1 MNKELLVKTLKFL
14 KEEPDIRELTIDE
27 IEKRFYH
34 FEHLL
39 ISLVED
45 SLQDKENEH
54 GTMTSWWLYDSS
66 EKIIYDEDSLVLVKA
81 NVESAE
87 DFVNYMIN
95 TSRHED

>member
-14 KEEPDIRELTIDE
+14 KEEPDTRDLTIDE
-27 IEKRFYH
+27 LEKRFYH

-45 SLQDKENEH
+45 ALQDKETEH
-54 GTMTSWWLYDSS
+54 GTMTTWWLYDSCS
-66 EKIIYDEDSLVLVKA
+66 KVFYVNNSKGTKTI

-87 DFVNYMIN
+87 DFVNYMID
-95 TSRHED
+95 TSRHEN

>member
-14 KEEPDIRELTIDE
+14 KEEPELVELTIHE
-27 IEKRFYH
+27 IEKRFYN

-45 SLQDKENEH
+45 ALQDKETEH
-54 GTMTSWWLYDSS
+54 GTMTTWWLYDSS
-66 EKIIYDEDSLVLVKA
+66 EKIIYEEGSLVLVKT

-87 DFVNYMIN
+87 DFVNYMID
-95 TSRHED
+95 TSRHE

>member
-14 KEEPDIRELTIDE
+14 KEEPDNRELTIDE
-27 IEKRFYH
+27 LEKRFYH

-45 SLQDKENEH
+45 ALQDKETEH
-54 GTMTSWWLYDSS
+54 GTLTTWWLYDSS
-66 EKIIYDEDSLVLVKA
+66 DKLIYDKTTKI

-87 DFVNYMIN
+87 DFVNYMID
-95 TSRHED
+95 TSRHEN

>member
-14 KEEPDIRELTIDE
+14 KEEPDLIDLTIHE
-27 IEKRFYH
+27 IEKRFYN

-45 SLQDKENEH
+45 ALQDKEVEH
-54 GTMTSWWLYDSS
+54 GTLTTWWLYDNCDKVIYHGNS
-66 EKIIYDEDSLVLVKA
+66 EGVYA

-87 DFVNYMIN
+87 DFVNYMTQRN
-95 TSRHED
+95 EQ

>member
-14 KEEPDIRELTIDE
+14 KEEPDTRELTIDE
-27 IEKRFYH
+27 LEKRFYH

-45 SLQDKENEH
+45 ALQDKETEH
-54 GTMTSWWLYDSS
+54 GTLTTWWLYDSA
-66 EKIIYDEDSLVLVKA
+66 EKLIYEEGSLVLVKA

-87 DFVNYMIN
+87 DFVNYMIKK
-95 TSRHED
+95 